1 MGTLII
7 IIIKVNMNECEI
19 MFDWY
24 VRILNFFYHKIGKG
38 EIVKL
43 VYLYFYGTFDK
54 MQHKRIED
62 CVTDRKLRVGVNVA
76 FCG

>member
-1 MGTLII
+1 
-7 IIIKVNMNECEI
+7 MNVKLCLTGMSE
-19 MFDWY
+19 FKKK
-24 VRILNFFYHKIGKG
+24 NYHKIGKG